1 MKIAVNTLPGLSDI
15 ANGYEYDTV
24 TNEVTSTRVNSR
36 GAKMW
41 GSYTKGYRVYT
52 FMLKAGYKTS
62 YRVSMSVTEARL
74 RLLVKDT
81 KPVSSKK
88 AVSTKSTA
96 VAEHDITKGWIIG
109 SVNGNVMSISETPKV
124 HVTESSV
131 KSEIERLAKAYPGKT
146 FVKMKIENFV
156 KATGVS
162 WI

>member
-1 MKIAVNTLPGLSDI
+1 MRVEINTLPGMGEI

-24 TNEVTSTRVNSR
+24 TGDVISKRESTSGRRLS
-36 GAKMW
+36 
-41 GSYTKGYRVYT
+41 GSTNKGYRIYT
-52 FMLKAGYKTS
+52 FMLKSIYKRS
-62 YRVSMSVTEARL
+62 YRVSMAVTEDRL
-74 RLLVKDT
+74 SSLVAAKM
-81 KPVSSKK
+81 PVKK

-131 KSEIERLAKAYPGKT
+131 KIEIERLAKAYPGKT

-162 WI
+162 WS

>member
-1 MKIAVNTLPGLSDI
+1 MKIAVNTLPGLGEI
-15 ANGYEYDTV
+15 ANGYEYDTS
-24 TNEVTSTRVNSR
+24 TNEVTSTRINSR
-36 GAKMW
+36 GSKMW

-81 KPVSSKK
+81 KPVSSKT
-88 AVSTKSTA
+88 ASTKSTA